1 MPLRQVPLV
10 VPTVPL
16 MLALLAE
23 RGHAGAPAALDDG
36 TPYVRAD
43 VNDRVCSV
51 VIQPPGEEFPL
62 GGVQFYAW
70 FDPGAEPLLEQANRW
85 NAEHLY
91 VKASV
96 SDNGKLE
103 LALDAPFDGPVPRDW
118 LLGLVDLWAAAM
130 DAI

>member
-1 MPLRQVPLV
+1 MPLGRARV
-10 VPTVPL
+10 VEPTVPL

-36 TPYVRAD
+36 TPYIKAD

-51 VIQPPGEEFPL
+51 VIQPPNEEYPL

-70 FDPGAEPLLEQANRW
+70 FDPAAEPLLEQANRW
-85 NAEHLY
+85 NADHLF

-103 LALDAPFDGPVPRDW
+103 LALDMPFDGPVPRDG
-118 LLGLVDLWAAAM
+118 LLQLVDLWAAAM